1 MESIQPDTSMPSEEA
16 PRTSK
21 AELLTLQ
28 LPLGPNQIREQAR
41 RFEEFLT
48 RASSAVESQ
57 GTTINFK
64 VTITSH
70 ASEDILQ
77 AILPQAAIST
87 TANIDSA
94 AGAGHP
100 TDTPDPMT
108 DAPALP
114 SADSEGEALATEV
127 TPIYPTQPTE
137 TDAEGNG
144 GVSQESPVT
153 TSPPPQCKIC
163 MDDLTPESTIM
174 INCGCIY
181 CGTCLNSH
189 IMHGLSSRAN
199 YPARCCGAEGI
210 DIGDTQPYLTFE
222 VILRWSEVE
231 AEYKERMPMYCQ
243 NKECSAH
250 IPEGRLGVERKF
262 IECNSCHTDT
272 CKECKQWRFDHC
284 GEDLEICQ
292 EDIVSKE
299 DRELANSEKWKQCPG
314 CKNLVERSEGCN
326 NMMCECDTEFCYDCG
341 VEFSPDHRCGC
352 ETIPDPDG
360 YHHRR
365 GEMPA
370 GLADDVN
377 PRDTMTEGDFVM
389 MLGNALV
396 RAHRDGH
403 GPFTNA
409 VDGGNWL
416 WEEEEEILWDRLG
429 EQEQTLVFQA
439 YERVLR
445 EQAAEWDDPA
455 RGWGVGEAQAEGHGV
470 GGEAPAS
477 VAQDPAA
484 VD

>member
-1 MESIQPDTSMPSEEA
+1 MAEAITSSIHCIVTTATVHLRDPTTFCGSSLRVPSESLGTILKLPETDRFQHCILQITTFIMESIQPDTSMPSEEA

-299 DRELANSEKWKQCPG
+299 DRELANSEKW
-314 CKNLVERSEGCN
+314 SE
-326 NMMCECDTEFCYDCG
+326 FYFPIWF
-341 VEFSPDHRCGC
+341 FSLLTHPQSSVPDAR
-352 ETIPDPDG
+352 
-360 YHHRR
+360 
-365 GEMPA
+365 
-370 GLADDVN
+370 
-377 PRDTMTEGDFVM
+377 
-389 MLGNALV
+389 
-396 RAHRDGH
+396 
-403 GPFTNA
+403 
-409 VDGGNWL
+409 
-416 WEEEEEILWDRLG
+416 
-429 EQEQTLVFQA
+429 TL
-439 YERVLR
+439 
-445 EQAAEWDDPA
+445 
-455 RGWGVGEAQAEGHGV
+455 
-470 GGEAPAS
+470 
-477 VAQDPAA
+477 
-484 VD
+484 